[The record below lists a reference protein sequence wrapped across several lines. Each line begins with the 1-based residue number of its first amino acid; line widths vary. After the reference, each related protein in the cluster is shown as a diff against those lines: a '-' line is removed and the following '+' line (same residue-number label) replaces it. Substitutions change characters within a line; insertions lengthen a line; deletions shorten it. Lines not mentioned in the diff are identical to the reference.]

1 MSNDQSS
8 DYMSHNDSSKDQ
20 GSEKHGG
27 GSSYKSWQKSGES
40 ARMIP
45 PEQDISMSN
54 QEPESFDSPSIVT
67 KHLEMQ
73 ILVDLETTEVFK
85 MRDRIK
91 RYIEENVQVER
102 NGLNYRIKSLNEK
115 NNQLKKYV
123 IE

>member
-1 MSNDQSS
+1 
-8 DYMSHNDSSKDQ
+8 
-20 GSEKHGG
+20 
-27 GSSYKSWQKSGES
+27 
-40 ARMIP
+40 MIP